1 MSGTKSLQKELTV
14 AKMASL
20 VVTWTPPHGLSPEL
34 WEQFLNWGRYTI
46 RATQIPFDSPN
57 AWLLHS
63 PNEVWFSLMSLC
75 RCASKEKDLYGLM
88 FALGSVSYRSDF
100 DIQMVHVLWTLAT
113 SSTSDPLH
121 QAASSLLDDQVFD
134 LSPENTFDLSLGH
147 TVDLAEIQSIAKRHC
162 IRFQKSPQFRLPRF
176 RISSGAIDWRLSTY
190 NSECETQC
198 RSLAQAI
205 FQQWPRSLV
214 EMPSDFATTYP
225 LICQP
230 PFKEEITRLWST
242 KFLNLC
248 LFQHTKNLQSTLDT
262 LDRFPVLERSMRMMP
277 PETRARSKTP
287 NYTQLILLDLVQ
299 SNDRLAS
306 TCLCPMTTV
315 ASINESSSVLRQG
328 STTSSTRE
336 LLQRLTDQ
344 TPSGLLTRYVGDLQQ
359 CVDAL
364 ETRSKPPTEQIRNA
378 LRPRTVAE
386 KALPF
391 HAGLWPSRGPQSL
404 LSLLSLPLR
413 PKLDV
418 DWLKAIFGYAEALA
432 ATQRD
437 RRKASLKHLGLDAEG
452 SSETAN
458 RGGEGWEAVT
468 YPDWLLIQLDA
479 DLLIRPVQASIAQ
492 EMMHPS
498 SEQNITMQLDMGEG
512 KSSVSAIYALFTC
525 LDHCVDR
532 SSGHCSHHFCSV
544 G

>member
-1 MSGTKSLQKELTV
+1 
-14 AKMASL
+14 
-20 VVTWTPPHGLSPEL
+20 
-34 WEQFLNWGRYTI
+34 
-46 RATQIPFDSPN
+46 
-57 AWLLHS
+57 
-63 PNEVWFSLMSLC
+63 MSLC

-100 DIQMVHVLWTLAT
+100 DIQMVHALWALAT

-162 IRFQKSPQFRLPRF
+162 IRFQKSLQFQLPRP
-176 RISSGAIDWRLSTY
+176 RISSGAIDWRLSNY

-205 FQQWPRSLV
+205 FQQWPRSLA

-225 LICQP
+225 LICRP

-248 LFQHTKNLQSTLDT
+248 LFQHTEKLQSALDT

-277 PETRARSKTP
+277 PETRALSKTP
-287 NYTQLILLDLVQ
+287 KYTQLILLDLVQ

-315 ASINESSSVLRQG
+315 ASINEASSVSRQR

-336 LLQRLTDQ
+336 LLQRLTEQ
-344 TPSGLLTRYVGDLQQ
+344 TPSGLLTRYVGDLQR

-364 ETRSKPPTEQIRNA
+364 ETRSNPPTEQIRNA
-378 LRPRTVAE
+378 LRPRTVGE
-386 KALPF
+386 EALSY
-391 HAGLWPSRGPQSL
+391 AGLWPSRGPQSL
-404 LSLLSLPLR
+404 LSLLSFPLR
-413 PKLDV
+413 HQLDV
-418 DWLKAIFGYAEALA
+418 DWLKAIVGYAEALV

-437 RRKASLKHLGLDAEG
+437 RRKLKHLGLDAEG
-452 SSETAN
+452 ASETAN
-458 RGGEGWEAVT
+458 RGGEGWEAVA

-498 SEQNITMQLDMGEG
+498 SKQNITMQLNMGEG
-512 KSSVSAIYALFTC
+512 KSSVSAIYALFSY
-525 LDHCVDR
+525 LDRCVDR
-532 SSGHCSHHFCSV
+532 SSGHYSHHFRSV